1 MPRGLGSF
9 RRGFVRA
16 LRPTTLR
23 HTGTRIEWDWR
34 CYSTAPHHCISTFH
48 LPTTHAHRPL
58 LRHPRIQNTHRITAT
73 HHRRMRA
80 PVVEAPL
87 GACVSPPGL
96 VKCLQLAGNASAS
109 LRPHTA
115 APKTRRMQMP
125 MGRDEPERLRSA
137 HAPRA
142 TTASRHHRPSMPRPG
157 APRAGRSRQNPP
169 RQN

>member
-48 LPTTHAHRPL
+48 LPTTHTHRPG
-58 LRHPRIQNTHRITAT
+58 LRHRITASH
-73 HHRRMRA
+73 HHRMRT
-80 PVVEAPL
+80 PVVEAQL
-87 GACVSPPGL
+87 GAGMSPPGL

-109 LRPHTA
+109 LCPHD
-115 APKTRRMQMP
+115 APP
-125 MGRDEPERLRSA
+125 
-137 HAPRA
+137 
-142 TTASRHHRPSMPRPG
+142 
-157 APRAGRSRQNPP
+157 
-169 RQN
+169 